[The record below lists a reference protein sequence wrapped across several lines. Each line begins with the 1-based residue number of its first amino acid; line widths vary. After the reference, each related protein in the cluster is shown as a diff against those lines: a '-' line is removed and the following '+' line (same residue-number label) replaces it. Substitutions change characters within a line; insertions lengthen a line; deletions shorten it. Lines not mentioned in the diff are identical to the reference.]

1 MSITE
6 LRATSA
12 MPIYEPLRRLERR
25 SGHTD
30 LVCRD
35 HDASEHPTAE
45 TPEPPTTPR
54 DRFRAHVALVVLWAG
69 LAVAIVAYA
78 IVRESI
84 GALVLALFVA
94 WLARVPWAAAWSGER
109 DAAAEARPI
118 TFIP

>member
-12 MPIYEPLRRLERR
+12 MPIYEPPHRIERR
-25 SGHTD
+25 PPHTD
-30 LVCRD
+30 LVRRD
-35 HDASEHPTAE
+35 RDASEHPTAE

-78 IVRESI
+78 IARESI
-84 GALVLALFVA
+84 GAVVLALFVA
-94 WLARVPWAAAWSGER
+94 WLARVPWTAARSGSR
-109 DAAAEARPI
+109 DAAAEARRI

>member
-6 LRATSA
+6 LRAASA
-12 MPIYEPLRRLERR
+12 MPIYEPPRRLERR

-30 LVCRD
+30 VVCR
-35 HDASEHPTAE
+35 DASEHPTAG

-78 IVRESI
+78 IARESI
-84 GALVLALFVA
+84 GAVVLALFVA
-94 WLARVPWAAAWSGER
+94 WLARVPWTAARSGSR
-109 DAAAEARPI
+109 DAAAEARRI

>member
-12 MPIYEPLRRLERR
+12 IPIYEPPRRLERR

-30 LVCRD
+30 VVCR
-35 HDASEHPTAE
+35 DASEHPAAE
-45 TPEPPTTPR
+45 TSNLPATPGEW
-54 DRFRAHVALVVLWAG
+54 FRAHVALVVLWAG

-78 IVRESI
+78 IARESI

-94 WLARVPWAAAWSGER
+94 WLARVPWTAARSGDR

>member
-12 MPIYEPLRRLERR
+12 IPIYEPPRRREPRP
-25 SGHTD
+25 GHTD
-30 LVCRD
+30 VVCR
-35 HDASEHPTAE
+35 DASEHSTAE
-45 TPEPPTTPR
+45 TSDLPATPR
-54 DRFRAHVALVVLWAG
+54 ERFRAHVALVVLWAG

-78 IVRESI
+78 IARESI

-94 WLARVPWAAAWSGER
+94 WLARVPWTAARSGER
-109 DAAAEARPI
+109 DAAAEARAI